1 MDVPKVKDEGLGVS
15 GGGGSSFDMG
25 RAVTEPVLQ
34 FSAAYE
40 GLCLVSARL
49 LKPVWEQPVVVDRG
63 RVLGFFVLMLGAE
76 ARGGGRKVV
85 WSKAS

>member
-1 MDVPKVKDEGLGVS
+1 MDVPKVKEDGLGTNG

-25 RAVTEPVLQ
+25 RAITEPVLQ

-49 LKPVWEQPVVVDRG
+49 LKPVWRQPVVVDRG
-63 RVLGFFVLMLGAE
+63 EL
-76 ARGGGRKVV
+76 AR
-85 WSKAS
+85 